1 MSGRVLPF
9 SGSAHLEAQRLLPW
23 WVNGTLE
30 ASEFERMSHH
40 LDECAQCRRE
50 VEELQQLRATY
61 AQTAPAVPAPSFANL
76 RRRLQASDRS
86 SSPSPLQWRDW
97 HRAWPQMPL
106 WLRGL
111 VVAQGL
117 GILVLGGTLLMSMAP
132 DPGLQRDGPAV
143 YHSLG
148 ATDALPVDAQSRQLV
163 VVFEPAMSQERMR
176 ALLRANQARIIDG
189 PNEAGAYVLAIPAA
203 RVATARAALRATP
216 GVVLVEPLHAAAER

>member
-9 SGSAHLEAQRLLPW
+9 GGSAHLEAQRLLPW

-50 VEELQQLRATY
+50 VEELQQLRETY
-61 AQTAPAVPAPSFANL
+61 AQAAPAMPAPSFARL
-76 RRRLQASDRS
+76 RRRVQASDK
-86 SSPSPLQWRDW
+86 SPAPLQWRDW

-117 GILVLGGTLLMSMAP
+117 GILVLGGTLLMSMVP
-132 DPGLQRDGPAV
+132 DPGVQRDGPAV
-143 YHSLG
+143 YHALG

-176 ALLRANQARIIDG
+176 ALLRANGARIIDG

-203 RVATARAALRATP
+203 RVASAHAALRATQ
-216 GVVLVEPLHAAAER
+216 GVVLVEPLDAAAGR

>member
-1 MSGRVLPF
+1 
-9 SGSAHLEAQRLLPW
+9 
-23 WVNGTLE
+23 
-30 ASEFERMSHH
+30 
-40 LDECAQCRRE
+40 
-50 VEELQQLRATY
+50 
-61 AQTAPAVPAPSFANL
+61 
-76 RRRLQASDRS
+76 
-86 SSPSPLQWRDW
+86 
-97 HRAWPQMPL
+97 MPL

-143 YHSLG
+143 YHALG
-148 ATDALPVDAQSRQLV
+148 ATAPPVDAQSRQLV

-189 PNEAGAYVLAIPAA
+189 PNDAGAYVLAIPVA

-216 GVVLVEPLHAAAER
+216 GVVLVEPLDAAAGR

>member
-1 MSGRVLPF
+1 VSGRVLRF
-9 SGSAHLEAQRLLPW
+9 GGSAHLEAQRVLPW

-30 ASEFERMSHH
+30 RSEFERLSHH
-40 LDECAQCRRE
+40 LAECAQCRRE
-50 VEELQQLRATY
+50 VEELQQLRETY
-61 AQTAPAVPAPSFANL
+61 AQAAPAVPAPSFANL
-76 RRRLQASDRS
+76 RRRLQASDR
-86 SSPSPLQWRDW
+86 PSPLQWRDW
-97 HRAWPQMPL
+97 HRAWPLMPL

-117 GILVLGGTLLMSMAP
+117 GILVLGGTLLTSMAP

-143 YHSLG
+143 YHALG
-148 ATDALPVDAQSRQLV
+148 ATDAPPDDAQSRQLV

-189 PNEAGAYVLAIPAA
+189 PNDAGAYVLAIPVA

-216 GVVLVEPLHAAAER
+216 GVMLVEPLDAAAGR